1 MMNTDKNDINFEL
14 NTLRELVARYYEAAV
29 SDDNINN
36 IMAHKRIND
45 LKNNR
50 PIVLIDEVPWHEMN
64 FDGSLDCVC
73 TDNLFRRIESHLR
86 VQLYKWKYMRADMV
100 LPPYIGIGKVIRST
114 GYGIGR
120 MHDDKLAQDNA
131 DIQVHTFVDQITTLE
146 DVEKLHNEVI
156 TYDKDLTESIYNK
169 VGEAIGDIIPVRIT
183 GQHGSYEIGCKIWD
197 DISWIKSI
205 DQIMYD
211 MIDEPELMHALAS
224 KLTDILIDKYR
235 QYEELNLFDT
245 DAFYNHSASALSNDI
260 ERPKSGVVT
269 RKNVWGRGLAQI
281 LAVVSPEM
289 HDEFDITYQLRALE
303 GFGPVYYGC
312 CEPLHNKIHI
322 LEKIPNLRKI
332 SITPWADVDI
342 AAEKMGKR
350 YVLSAKPNP
359 AALAESVLDEVALRK
374 ELSKIVNACKR
385 NDTNCEFVIKD
396 ITTVKNKPE
405 NLFLW
410 QKIAMETVQE

>member
-1 MMNTDKNDINFEL
+1 MNSDTNYEL
-14 NTLRELVARYYEAAV
+14 SILRELAARYYEAAA
-29 SDDNINN
+29 SDDNIRN

-45 LKNNR
+45 LKDNR
-50 PIVLIDEVPWHEMN
+50 PIVLIDEIPWHEMN

-86 VQLYKWKYMRADMV
+86 IQLYKWNNMRADMV
-100 LPPYIGIGKVIRST
+100 LTPYIGIGKVIRSS

-120 MHDDKLAQDNA
+120 INDDKLSQGNDA
-131 DIQVHTFVDQITTLE
+131 IQVHTFVDQISSLE

-156 TYDKDLTESIYNK
+156 TYDKALTERMYNQ

-183 GQHGSYEIGCKIWD
+183 GQHGGYEIGCKIWD

-211 MIDEPELMHALAS
+211 MMDEPELMHALAS

-245 DAFYNHSASALSNDI
+245 DAYYNHSASALTNDI
-260 ERPKSGVVT
+260 ERPQSGIVT

-289 HDEFDITYQLRALE
+289 QDEFDITYQLRALE
-303 GFGPVYYGC
+303 GFGLVYYGC

-322 LEKIPNLRKI
+322 LEKIKNLRKI
-332 SITPWADVDI
+332 SITPWADVDV
-342 AAEKMGKR
+342 AAERMGKK

-359 AALAESVLDEVALRK
+359 AALGESILDEGALRK
-374 ELSKIVNACKR
+374 ELTKIVNACKR
-385 NDTNCEFVIKD
+385 NGTNCELVIKD
-396 ITTVKNKPE
+396 ITTVKSKPQ

-410 QKIAMETVQE
+410 QKIAMEIVQQ